1 LRIDDWP
8 THPVA
13 VKKEDNRVELSI
25 IVIGLWKMT
34 VDSVSSIAP
43 AVSLA
48 AVALLL
54 PLALILWR
62 SNQARRH
69 WSHWER
75 DRLRELE
82 AYCWLQINLPLDGE
96 PRLLSEQGKLVCKLV
111 AQMSIYPKVALL
123 LPNKAGE
130 LACSGSTG
138 MDDLTMAALNKR
150 CSHLLH
156 EESPKGNTV
165 PRKRKS
171 VKSFPVV
178 LGEREQFDEMPG
190 KGSYKATI
198 VPLRTQQG
206 SLAGVLAI
214 CSTGLKLDRKKMRGS
229 VAPLEILAARLSRV
243 LEQNSVQHQLMDR
256 LTQLENL
263 ATAAIP
269 EIPLPHPIPSTSTDA
284 GPRLMRIG

>member
-1 LRIDDWP
+1 L
-8 THPVA
+8 
-13 VKKEDNRVELSI
+13 KLSM

-43 AVSLA
+43 VVSLA

-62 SNQARRH
+62 SNQARLH

-96 PRLLSEQGKLVCKLV
+96 PRLLSEQAKLVCKLV

-123 LPNKAGE
+123 LPNEAGE
-130 LACSGSTG
+130 LTCSGSTG

-190 KGSYKATI
+190 KGNYKATI
-198 VPLRTQQG
+198 IPLRTHQG
-206 SLAGVLAI
+206 AIIGILAI
-214 CSTGLKLDRKKMRGS
+214 CFTGLKLDRKKTRGS
-229 VAPLEILAARLSRV
+229 VAPLEILATRLSRI
-243 LEQNSVQHQLMDR
+243 LEQNSIQHQLMGR
-256 LTQLENL
+256 LAQLEDL
-263 ATAAIP
+263 ATAAISA
-269 EIPLPHPIPSTSTDA
+269 IPIPMPHPIHAPSTDA